1 MGGFFG
7 VASKEDC
14 VFDLFFGTDYH
25 SHLGTRRAAVITCS
39 LALII
44 LLIFL
49 FANNGIENLRQLI
62 PQIQGVWLLAAL
74 ATAVLTMLL
83 EGLTLHLFCRG
94 L

>member
-1 MGGFFG
+1 MLKNLGF
-7 VASKEDC
+7 KIKRN
-14 VFDLFFGTDYH
+14 LFP
-25 SHLGTRRAAVITCS
+25 VITCS

-74 ATAVLTMLL
+74 ATAVLTTPSMI
-83 EGLTLHLFCRG
+83 TLCNVWTNWAF
-94 L
+94 